1 MIKTVAL
8 VAALGAS
15 LAGAAH
21 AGEYPEKPIRFILP
35 NAPGGSPDT
44 IARILAVRL
53 TDILGQPFIIDN
65 RPGAGGIIAVEAV
78 AKATPDGYTLL
89 QCGISQTI
97 SPALKRKLPYDT
109 WNDLA
114 RIVQYGGVPNVLM
127 VYTGLPARNLAE
139 LVDHAR
145 ANPGRLKYGSSGI
158 GFTPHLTMEMFR
170 RAAGI
175 ELLHVPYK
183 AAPQAV
189 SDVIGGQI
197 DLMFSNVPGATAQHP
212 RGKSAR
218 RSGDHAAAQRAGAGH
233 SDDRRI
239 RLPGIRNDLLVRLV
253 RAGQDAETG
262 ARAAGERALEGARRT
277 RYPQALLRAGRRTAH
292 DRGRAVRRVLQ
303 VGSRALV
310 EGGAG
315 GRDQARVIRSYF
327 CVACASRVA
336 LSLVS

>member
-8 VAALGAS
+8 LAAFGAS

-44 IARILAVRL
+44 IARLLAVRL

-127 VYTGLPARNLAE
+127 VYTGLPARTLAE

-197 DLMFSNVPGATAQHP
+197 DLMFSNVPGA
-212 RGKSAR
+212 
-218 RSGDHAAAQRAGAGH
+218 
-233 SDDRRI
+233 
-239 RLPGIRNDLLVRLV
+239 LPNI
-253 RAGQDAETG
+253 
-262 ARAAGERALEGARRT
+262 
-277 RYPQALLRAGRRTAH
+277 RAGRVRGVAVTTLRRSEQAPDIPTIAESGYPGFEMTSWYGSCAPARTPKP
-292 DRGRAVRRVLQ
+292 VLARLE
-303 VGSRALV
+303 SALLKALAEPDIRKRFFEQGV
-310 EGGAG
+310 ELRTTAGAQF
-315 GRDQARVIRSYF
+315 DAFYKSEVARWSKVVLEAGIKPE
-327 CVACASRVA
+327 
-336 LSLVS
+336 